1 MHPRTFNPKN
11 ADKSYAFGVRIE
23 ATICRHT
30 SPFSLLLGT
39 LLADSVQRKGGHLDS
54 TVWPTIGKNVPVTK
68 IW

>member
-30 SPFSLLLGT
+30 SGYKKLPFHSCW
-39 LLADSVQRKGGHLDS
+39 AHS
-54 TVWPTIGKNVPVTK
+54 
-68 IW
+68 